1 MFRNK
6 RLIFA
11 VLLTGCTT
19 QAADSPLIITPEPI
33 ITVVQ
38 PNNDLLESVEATLE
52 VADVAIEEIIEE
64 KIAARNTISTLQRTV
79 SHEEDLLK
87 GLGNTVATKD
97 SLLSTYEET
106 TILLKEKIIEV
117 EDNLNHALHK
127 CTNECYPTIAQ
138 LKQENEELLNYTDSL
153 QNWVF
158 YLDSLVSTN
167 RKLSKKRT
175 QYEIR

>member
-19 QAADSPLIITPEPI
+19 QAADSPITIPEPI

-106 TILLKEKIIEV
+106 TTLL
-117 EDNLNHALHK
+117 
-127 CTNECYPTIAQ
+127 
-138 LKQENEELLNYTDSL
+138 
-153 QNWVF
+153 
-158 YLDSLVSTN
+158 
-167 RKLSKKRT
+167 
-175 QYEIR
+175 